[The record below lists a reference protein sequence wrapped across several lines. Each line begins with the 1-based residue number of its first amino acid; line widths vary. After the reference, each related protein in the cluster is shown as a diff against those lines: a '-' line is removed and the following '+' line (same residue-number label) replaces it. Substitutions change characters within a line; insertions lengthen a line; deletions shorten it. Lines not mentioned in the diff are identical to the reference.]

1 MNKVISAV
9 MFAKLAKRVL
19 NPPAFGLD
27 ISDSTVKF
35 ARLGRD
41 RAGFALEY
49 FGEVGVPAGVI
60 AGGEIKKEDD
70 LVTLL
75 KDGLRTSEGRKVGGR
90 FCVASLPEEKSFVR
104 IIELPNMKSDD
115 IPHAVRWEVEG
126 AIPMRFDEIYF
137 DYEVMPV
144 LREAADHRDVLITAF
159 PKTIVDSYYTAI
171 SRAGLTPIALEL
183 ESQAILRA
191 IIARALFN
199 TPAIAIDLGA
209 TRTSFIIFAGG
220 SLIFTKTIPIG
231 GRDFEAAIASS
242 LNVSPEEARQIKIEY
257 GLSKSYMDG
266 RVFGALARHVE
277 AITAELQ
284 QQLWFYL
291 DHSAKR
297 HKSFPDIERV
307 FLCGGDANLIGLE
320 KYVATAIKKPA
331 VTADPFTNFCLP
343 AGSIPPIPKNS
354 SLKYSTAIGLALREY
369 E

>member
-1 MNKVISAV
+1 
-9 MFAKLAKRVL
+9 MFQKLNRRVL
-19 NPPAFGLD
+19 HPPAFGLD
-27 ISDSTVKF
+27 ISDLTVKF
-35 ARLGRD
+35 ARLGRK
-41 RAGFALEY
+41 RAGFTLEH
-49 FGEVGVPAGVI
+49 FGEVGIPAGVI

-70 LVTLL
+70 LVALL
-75 KDGLRTSEGRKVGGR
+75 KDGLSTSEGRKVGER
-90 FCVASLPEEKSFVR
+90 FCIASLPEEKSFVR
-104 IIELPNMKSDD
+104 VIELPNIKPDD
-115 IPHAVRWEVEG
+115 IAHAVRWEVEG

-144 LREAADHRDVLITAF
+144 WREAADHRDVLITAF
-159 PKTIVDSYYTAI
+159 PKTIVNSYYAAI
-171 SRAGLTPIALEL
+171 SRAGLRPIALEL

-191 IIARALFN
+191 IIARELYN
-199 TPAIAIDLGA
+199 TPALAVDMGA

-220 SLIFTKTIPIG
+220 SLIFTKTISIG

-257 GLSKSYMDG
+257 GLSKSYLDG
-266 RVFGALARHVE
+266 RVFGALSLHVE
-277 AITAELQ
+277 TITAELQ

-320 KYVATAIKKPA
+320 KYVSTAIKKPVA
-331 VTADPFTNFCLP
+331 AANPFINFRWP
-343 AGSIPPIPKNS
+343 PGSIPPIPRNG
-354 SLKYSTAIGLALREY
+354 SLKYATAIGLALREY